1 MRWLVVVVL
10 TCGIARADVSAPPA
24 SSSSSGRC
32 GKGKR
37 VRVILEPTPRPPGP
51 EAAATPVVRAT
62 QIVVEELERA
72 GLQPSADPFMLDGID
87 RVDELRRYHT
97 REAREKNPNLGLHSN
112 ELIRRP
118 VRLDAYLPDGE
129 IGFIVLTSWLEL
141 AVSRGLDRKGRPF
154 DEWQSDVRKAL
165 VAAAERTPKL
175 RALYLLGD
183 PGFDR
188 EDELRR
194 LVREALA
201 CTTRAR

>member
-1 MRWLVVVVL
+1 MRWLL
-10 TCGIARADVSAPPA
+10 IALLLGGIARADVSAPPPTA
-24 SSSSSGRC
+24 AGSRC

-37 VRVILEPTPRPPGP
+37 VRVILEPSPRPSGP
-51 EAAATPVVRAT
+51 LAAATPVVRAT
-62 QIVVEELERA
+62 QIVVEELQRA
-72 GLQPSADPFMLDGID
+72 GVKPTDAPFLLDGID

-97 REAREKNPNLGLHSN
+97 REAREQNPSLGLHSN

-129 IGFIVLTSWLEL
+129 IGFIVLSSWLEL

-154 DEWQSDVRKAL
+154 DEWQADVRKAL
-165 VAAAERTPKL
+165 VAAADRTPKL
-175 RALYLLGD
+175 RALYLLVD

-194 LVREALA
+194 LVGEAIA
-201 CTTRAR
+201 CATRSR